1 MDLRKEILREH
12 SKAQA
17 LKIVRYVG
25 KSRSRFAMLVDVF
38 LEGPYRVTQRA
49 AWPLNICAEAHPPLI
64 APHLKKILALVKK
77 PGVHDAVK
85 RNTMRLLQFVDIPRA
100 LQGAVADLCF
110 RYLQDKAEAVAVRVF
125 AMTVLGKIAKTN
137 PELKHELI
145 LLIEDGLP
153 YGTAAFHSRAKKVMK
168 ELRYTGTS
176 ATKP

>member
-1 MDLRKEILREH
+1 MDLQKEILREH

-25 KSRSRFAMLVDVF
+25 TNPSRFAILVAVF

-49 AWPLNICAEAHPPLI
+49 AWPLTICAEEHPPLI
-64 APHLKKILALVKK
+64 APHLKKILAFVGK

-110 RYLQDKAEAVAVRVF
+110 LYLQNKTEAVAVRVF

-137 PELKHELI
+137 PELKHELM

-168 ELRYTGTS
+168 ELKPAATS
-176 ATKP
+176 LVKP